1 VANSNCV
8 YRLTYAVVTPLFLG
22 DALRDARRFSLQSF
36 KGALRFWWRALA
48 WPRCWE
54 QAGENER
61 KALQQLHER
70 EARLFGAAGE
80 AGRGHG
86 QSRVRLA
93 LDGIHLGARLERGQ
107 QLDLGPGARYLGY
120 GLVQPFGRQAGA
132 LLRSGFREG
141 GYVRICV
148 AFRGVAEDERGEVL
162 NALKLLGLLGGLGA
176 RVRRGWGSLSL
187 RRIEGADWKPP
198 HNAQSY
204 IEAIRH
210 IVDRPKAPR
219 PPFSAFSAETRIDLL
234 VTRKHPLQALDAMG
248 VAMVRHRAW
257 GHKGKILDGKEDSLR
272 LFQDDHDWF
281 KDLVSGKQ
289 RHDAPRRSAFGLPHN
304 YYDSNTK
311 RTAGVTTTGAE
322 GAGDRRASPLFLH
335 VHDLGEA
342 GVLGVATRFLARFTS
357 DDQVRVHLGKK
368 YYDAPMR
375 EDWPEVLAGLI
386 EGSYTRSGQSRA
398 FFPERRRILPVES

>member
-1 VANSNCV
+1 MSSIL
-8 YRLTYAVVTPLFLG
+8 RLTYAVVTPLFLG

-48 WPRCWE
+48 WPRCWK
-54 QAGENER
+54 QAGGNVAQ
-61 KALQQLHER
+61 ALQRLHER

-80 AGRGHG
+80 AGSGHG

-93 LDGIHLGARLERGQ
+93 LDGVHLGARLERGQ
-107 QLDLGPGARYLGY
+107 KLDLGPGARYLGY
-120 GLVQPFGRQAGA
+120 GLVQPFGKQAGA

-176 RVRRGWGSLSL
+176 RVRRGWGSLTL

-198 HNAQSY
+198 INAQSY

-210 IVDRPKAPR
+210 IVDQPKAPR
-219 PPFSAFSAETRIDLL
+219 PPFSAFSKETHIDLL
-234 VTRKHPLQALDAMG
+234 VERKHPLQALDAMG
-248 VAMVRHRAW
+248 VAMVRYRAW
-257 GHKGKILDGKEDSLR
+257 GHKGKILDGTENSLR
-272 LFQDDHDWF
+272 LFQDDHNWF
-281 KDLVSGKQ
+281 KNPASYGNYV
-289 RHDAPRRSAFGLPHN
+289 PRRSAFGLPHN
-304 YYDSNTK
+304 YSKEVGITP
-311 RTAGVTTTGAE
+311 TGAD

-342 GVLGVATRFLARFTS
+342 GVLGVATRFLARLTP
-357 DDQVRVHLGKK
+357 DEKVHVQHGHRR
-368 YYDAPMR
+368 YDAPMR

-386 EGSYTRSGQSRA
+386 EGSYTRNGQSRA